1 MAGRGSSR
9 SSARK
14 HYYPSSPYD
23 LSGPVSSRVSLYV
36 SYTTSPYLPYGSNT
50 HYCNCACLFTLFIA
64 AFVLILY
71 LLSVSIICVLHT
83 SASCHS
89 HTRFVNHLHCFL
101 GSSSSRVT
109 DFKYTLSLL
118 LPTFSSVL
126 FARPAT
132 VVHGFYLF
140 RSLFLQSGPIRDPHH
155 ALSYDLVSLV

>member
-1 MAGRGSSR
+1 MAVVAGRGSSR
-9 SSARK
+9 SSVRK
-14 HYYPSSPYD
+14 HYYPSSLYD
-23 LSGPVSSRVSLYV
+23 LSGPVSSCFSLYV

-50 HYCNCACLFTLFIA
+50 HYCNCACLFTLFIV

-109 DFKYTLSLL
+109 DFKHSLSLL
-118 LPTFSSVL
+118 LPTLL
-126 FARPAT
+126 FGPT
-132 VVHGFYLF
+132 LLGLPLSFMDFIYLDYYFY
-140 RSLFLQSGPIRDPHH
+140 IR
-155 ALSYDLVSLV
+155 AY

>member
-23 LSGPVSSRVSLYV
+23 LSGPVSSRFSLYV
-36 SYTTSPYLPYGSNT
+36 LYTTSPYLPYGSNT

-71 LLSVSIICVLHT
+71 LLSFSIICVLHT

-101 GSSSSRVT
+101 GSSSRVT

-118 LPTFSSVL
+118 LLTLL
-126 FARPAT
+126 FGPSLL
-132 VVHGFYLF
+132 GLPLSFMDFIYLDYCFY
-140 RSLFLQSGPIRDPHH
+140 IR
-155 ALSYDLVSLV
+155 AY